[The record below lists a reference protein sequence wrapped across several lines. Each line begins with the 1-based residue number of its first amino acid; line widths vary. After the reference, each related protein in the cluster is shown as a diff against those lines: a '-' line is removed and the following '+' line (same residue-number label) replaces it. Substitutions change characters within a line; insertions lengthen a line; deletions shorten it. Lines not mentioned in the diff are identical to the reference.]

1 MEEASYLVAPIGGL
15 STVALT
21 AALTSTD
28 EGLVDKVL
36 SLLVLTGEEQFADLG
51 EVLGGL
57 GVKGFGILTTAP
69 HRAFVERDLLVR
81 ETSIAEHAEAAIP

>member
-1 MEEASYLVAPIGGL
+1 MAFL
-15 STVALT
+15 LT
-21 AALTSTD
+21 AELAPALRADLAEYTLAAV
-28 EGLVDKVL
+28 EE
-36 SLLVLTGEEQFADLG
+36 GEEQFADLG

-81 ETSIAEHAEAAIP
+81 QTSIAEHAEAAIP